1 MPSTNFTPVVTK
13 KTTQTHFNLII
24 IGGGINGAGIAR
36 DASLRGL
43 KVLLLDKSDF
53 ASGTSSRSTKLVHG
67 GIRYLE
73 NYEFKLVWEAL
84 HERKTLTQIA
94 PQLVHPIPF
103 IIPVYKGDKRPLWL
117 VRLGMFLYDLMAG
130 LRNIKR
136 HKAFSAKKLHQLEP
150 HLGTKNL
157 QGGGI
162 YYDCQTNDARLTL
175 ANIQDAAANGAT
187 VKNYTEVAKI
197 LKPAKGV
204 EVETQD
210 TLTHEKQNYTA
221 DFIVNVTGPWLD
233 ENLAKWHLENIENT
247 TSNKSKTEASQD
259 SENQSSHQS
268 THPKKH
274 LRLTKGIHFFVPK
287 LTHEYAV
294 LISAKKDNRV
304 FFVIPHGKFSLVGT
318 TDTDYTEDPDK
329 VTATE
334 DDIKYLLTELN
345 RVFPDEPRTREQV
358 TGIYAGLRPLL
369 NQENKNTGKVSREYH
384 IETVTIGN
392 TQLLNVIGGKLTTYR
407 NLSQKVT
414 DIIFQAL
421 SKTSP
426 LCTTATKRLPG
437 SAFAEKTLEEFTQNQ
452 LKKHHLLQ
460 TLPQDISQNLLT
472 TYGSEIENVLPYLTT
487 ASDTS
492 HAPAPTTRI
501 HPSCPTIWAE
511 LSYCIDHEYVRTAED
526 FFCRRTELYKCL
538 TEEQKSSLKT
548 EIDHV
553 ITTSLTK

>member
-1 MPSTNFTPVVTK
+1 MPSTPVDMK
-13 KTTQTHFNLII
+13 PHTQIHFDLII

-43 KVLLLDKSDF
+43 RVLLLDKSDF
-53 ASGTSSRSTKLVHG
+53 ASGTSSRSTKLIHG

-130 LRNIKR
+130 LKNIKR
-136 HKAFSAKKLHQLEP
+136 HKTFSAKKLHQLEP

-187 VKNYTEVAKI
+187 VKNYTEVARI
-197 LKPAKGV
+197 HNHVNGV
-204 EVETQD
+204 EVETQN
-210 TLTHEKQNYTA
+210 TLTNEKQNYTA
-221 DFIVNVTGPWLD
+221 SYIVNVTGPWLD
-233 ENLAKWHLENIENT
+233 ENLTKWHLENA
-247 TSNKSKTEASQD
+247 SNQTKTADEP
-259 SENQSSHQS
+259 NH
-268 THPKKH
+268 KKH

-287 LTHEYAV
+287 LTSEYAV
-294 LISAKKDNRV
+294 LISAKKDNRI

-318 TDTDYTEDPDK
+318 TDTDYTQDPDK

-369 NQENKNTGKVSREYH
+369 NQENKKEGKVSREYH

-392 TQLLNVIGGKLTTYR
+392 AQLLNVIGGKLTTYR

-414 DIIFQAL
+414 DIIFHAL

-426 LCTTATKRLPG
+426 LCATATKRLPG
-437 SAFAEKTLEEFTQNQ
+437 SAFAEKTLEEFTQSA

-460 TLPQDISQNLLT
+460 TLPPDISKNLLT
-472 TYGSEIENVLPYLTT
+472 TYGSEIENVLPYLLQSDSTAQHDTT
-487 ASDTS
+487 HQKSHAASDS
-492 HAPAPTTRI
+492 HHPDAPTTRI
-501 HPSCPTIWAE
+501 HASCPTIWAE
-511 LSYCIDHEYVRTAED
+511 LSYCIDHEHVKTAED
-526 FFCRRTELYKCL
+526 FLCRRTELYKCL
-538 TEEQKSSLKT
+538 TEDQKSELKT
-548 EIDHV
+548 K
-553 ITTSLTK
+553 ITHQIAKLTK

>member
-1 MPSTNFTPVVTK
+1 
-13 KTTQTHFNLII
+13 
-24 IGGGINGAGIAR
+24 
-36 DASLRGL
+36 
-43 KVLLLDKSDF
+43 
-53 ASGTSSRSTKLVHG
+53 
-67 GIRYLE
+67 
-73 NYEFKLVWEAL
+73 VWEAL

-130 LRNIKR
+130 LKNIKR
-136 HKAFSAKKLHQLEP
+136 HKAFSAKKLHQIEP

-175 ANIQDAAANGAT
+175 ANIQDAAAHGAT
-187 VKNYTEVAKI
+187 VKNYTEVTKI
-197 LKPAKGV
+197 HNHATGV
-204 EVETQD
+204 EIEAQD
-210 TLTHEKQNYTA
+210 TLTNEKQIYTA
-221 DFIVNVTGPWLD
+221 KFIVNVTGPWLD
-233 ENLAKWHLENIENT
+233 ENLAKWHMENVDQ
-247 TSNKSKTEASQD
+247 TSKHEPSSPASA
-259 SENQSSHQS
+259 H
-268 THPKKH
+268 HKKH

-287 LTHEYAV
+287 LTTDYAV

-318 TDTDYTEDPDK
+318 TDTDYTQDPDK

-345 RVFPDEPRTREQV
+345 RVFPNEPRTRKDV

-369 NQENKNTGKVSREYH
+369 NQENKKAGQVSREYH

-392 TQLLNVIGGKLTTYR
+392 AKLLNVIGGKLTTYR

-414 DIIFQAL
+414 DIIFHAL

-437 SAFAEKTLEEFTQNQ
+437 SAFAEKTLEEFMQTQ
-452 LKKHHLLQ
+452 LKKHSQLQ
-460 TLPQDISQNLLT
+460 TLPQDIAKNLLT
-472 TYGSEIENVLPYLTT
+472 TYGSEIDKVLPYLHPTSDAPHAHTPT
-487 ASDTS
+487 ARLIPTS
-492 HAPAPTTRI
+492 
-501 HPSCPTIWAE
+501 PTIWAE
-511 LSYCIDHEYVRTAED
+511 LSYCIDHEYVKTAED
-526 FFCRRTELYKCL
+526 FLCRRTELYKCL
-538 TEEQKSSLKT
+538 TEEQKAKVKS
-548 EIDHV
+548 EITQR
-553 ITTSLTK
+553 IA

>member
-1 MPSTNFTPVVTK
+1 MPTTPVDMK
-13 KTTQTHFNLII
+13 SLAQTHFDLII

-53 ASGTSSRSTKLVHG
+53 ASGTSSRSTKLIHG

-117 VRLGMFLYDLMAG
+117 IKLGMLLYDLMAG
-130 LRNIKR
+130 FKNIKW
-136 HKAFSAKKLHQLEP
+136 HTTLSAKKLHQIEP

-175 ANIQDAAANGAT
+175 ANIRDAATNGAI
-187 VKNYTEVAKI
+187 VKNYTEVARI
-197 LKPAKGV
+197 HNHAKGV
-204 EVETQD
+204 EIETQD
-210 TLTHEKQNYTA
+210 TLSGEKQIYTA
-221 DFIVNVTGPWLD
+221 EFIVNVTGPWLD
-233 ENLAKWHLENIENT
+233 ENLAKWHLENLKNAAT
-247 TSNKSKTEASQD
+247 NNQKSEKLQHE
-259 SENQSSHQS
+259 

-287 LTHEYAV
+287 LTTDYAV

-318 TDTDYTEDPDK
+318 TDTDYTQDPDK

-334 DDIKYLLTELN
+334 EDIKYLLTELN
-345 RVFPDEPRTREQV
+345 RVFPNEPRTRKDV

-369 NQENKNTGKVSREYH
+369 NQENKKAGQVSREYH

-392 TQLLNVIGGKLTTYR
+392 AKLLNVIGGKLTTYR
-407 NLSQKVT
+407 SLSQKVT
-414 DIIFQAL
+414 DIIFHAL

-437 SAFAEKTLEEFTQNQ
+437 SAFAEPTLEEFTQTQ
-452 LKKHHLLQ
+452 LKMNHQLQ
-460 TLPQDISQNLLT
+460 TLPQEIAKNLIT
-472 TYGSEIENVLPYLTT
+472 TYGSEIKNVLPYLNL
-487 ASDTS
+487 S
-492 HAPAPTTRI
+492 HLPTPHAPTTRLI
-501 HPSCPTIWAE
+501 PTSPTIWAE
-511 LSYCIDHEYVRTAED
+511 LSYCIDHEYVKNPED
-526 FFCRRTELYKCL
+526 FLCRRTELYKCL
-538 TEEQKSSLKT
+538 TEEQKAVLGEKISQEIHKT
-548 EIDHV
+548 KSQH
-553 ITTSLTK
+553 SPKA